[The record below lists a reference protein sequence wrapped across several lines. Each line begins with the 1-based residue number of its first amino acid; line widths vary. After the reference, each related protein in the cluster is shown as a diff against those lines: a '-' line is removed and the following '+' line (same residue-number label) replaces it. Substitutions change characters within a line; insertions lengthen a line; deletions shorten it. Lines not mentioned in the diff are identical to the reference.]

1 MGIATEN
8 RFHYELCKAFGLDV
22 DPPREQTTVTIN
34 EIHVDAEKTID
45 FEKYGIE
52 VIR

>member
-22 DPPREQTTVTIN
+22 DPPREHMNVMIN
-34 EIHVDAEKTID
+34 EIHIDAEPTID

-52 VIR
+52 MIK